1 MENQEQTNSNNETEL
16 IKALRAEYE
25 KMLEEQRAELETKHE
40 EEIKKQE
47 QKHIEQMKAL
57 LLGRTDKQEEE
68 EEEEPKEEHKTF
80 EQDLYDKLAKKFKL

>member
-1 MENQEQTNSNNETEL
+1 MENQEQTNSNETEL
-16 IKALRAEYE
+16 ITALREEYE
-25 KMLEEQRAELETKHE
+25 KKLAEQRAELETKHA

-57 LLGRTDKQEEE
+57 LLGRTEKQEETKPQE
-68 EEEEPKEEHKTF
+68 EYKTF

>member
-1 MENQEQTNSNNETEL
+1 MENQEQTNSNETEL
-16 IKALRAEYE
+16 ITALRDEYE
-25 KMLEEQRAELETKHE
+25 KKLAEQRAELETKHA

-57 LLGRTDKQEEE
+57 LLGRTEKQEEK
-68 EEEEPKEEHKTF
+68 PKEEHKTF

>member
-1 MENQEQTNSNNETEL
+1 MENQEQTNSNETEL
-16 IKALRAEYE
+16 ITALREEYE
-25 KMLEEQRAELETKHE
+25 RRLEEQRAELETKHA

-57 LLGRTDKQEEE
+57 LLGRTEKQEEK
-68 EEEEPKEEHKTF
+68 PKEEHKTF

>member
-16 IKALRAEYE
+16 ITALREEYE
-25 KMLEEQRAELETKHE
+25 NMLAEQRAELEQRHA

-57 LLGRTDKQEEE
+57 LLGRTDKQEEK
-68 EEEEPKEEHKTF
+68 PKDEHKTF

>member
-1 MENQEQTNSNNETEL
+1 MENQEQTNSNETEL
-16 IKALRAEYE
+16 ITALRNEYE
-25 KMLEEQRAELETKHE
+25 KKLAEQRAELETKHA

-57 LLGRTDKQEEE
+57 LLGRTEKQEEKT
-68 EEEEPKEEHKTF
+68 KEEHKTF

>member
-1 MENQEQTNSNNETEL
+1 MENQEQTNSNETEL
-16 IKALRAEYE
+16 ITALRDEYE
-25 KMLEEQRAELETKHE
+25 KKLAEQRAELETKHA

-57 LLGRTDKQEEE
+57 LLGRTEKQEAK
-68 EEEEPKEEHKTF
+68 PQEEHKTF

>member
-1 MENQEQTNSNNETEL
+1 MENQEQTNSNETEL

-25 KMLEEQRAELETKHE
+25 KKLEEQRAELETKHE

-57 LLGRTDKQEEE
+57 LLGRTEKQEEK
-68 EEEEPKEEHKTF
+68 PKEEHKTF

>member
-1 MENQEQTNSNNETEL
+1 MENQEQTNSNETDL
-16 IKALRAEYE
+16 ITALREEYE
-25 KMLEEQRAELETKHE
+25 KKLAEQRAELETKHA

-57 LLGRTDKQEEE
+57 LLGRTEKQEEK
-68 EEEEPKEEHKTF
+68 PKEEHKTF

>member
-16 IKALRAEYE
+16 ITALRDEYE
-25 KMLEEQRAELETKHE
+25 KKLAEQRAELETKHA

-68 EEEEPKEEHKTF
+68 KPKEEHKTF

>member
-1 MENQEQTNSNNETEL
+1 MENQEQTNSNETEL
-16 IKALRAEYE
+16 ITALRDEYE
-25 KMLEEQRAELETKHE
+25 KKLEEQRVELETKHA

-57 LLGRTDKQEEE
+57 LLGRTEKQEEK
-68 EEEEPKEEHKTF
+68 PKEEHKTF

>member
-1 MENQEQTNSNNETEL
+1 MENQEQTNSNETEL
-16 IKALRAEYE
+16 ITALRDEYE
-25 KMLEEQRAELETKHE
+25 KKLAEQRAELEQKHE

-57 LLGRTDKQEEE
+57 LLGRAEKQEVAK
-68 EEEEPKEEHKTF
+68 PQEEHKTF